1 MAIKKDNYLTK
12 EQIEAGIKQGLDT
25 YEALGAALDRSAKS
39 MKKIMDGFGI
49 ILEEPEPIKMNNFSA
64 SDEDEWDQLYKDYD
78 LEGAI
83 GNQARFIIAQCRV
96 IDGMSVAQARQYMED
111 NFHYQIIDVNP
122 ESIHE
127 NRMKKMI
134 SKYHLI

>member
-1 MAIKKDNYLTK
+1 MAHFTK
-12 EQIEAGIKQGLDT
+12 EDILQELAAGNRTLIGLAQK
-25 YEALGAALDRSAKS
+25 YELSTSS
-39 MKKIMDGFGI
+39 MKNALAK
-49 ILEEPEPIKMNNFSA
+49 LEIDLEENEPEPIKMNNFSA
-64 SDEDEWDQLYKDYD
+64 SDESEWDQLYKDYD

-96 IDGMSVAQARQYMED
+96 IDGMTAAQTRQYMKD

-134 SKYHLI
+134 SKYHLV